1 MITIRREQRRGE
13 DAIRAV
19 NEKAFGQP
27 PDGLSLAAVSG
38 RQIVGHI
45 LFTPVVLQTAHETH
59 GGMGLAPMAVLP
71 EHQHQGIG
79 SHLVKAGSEILRTD
93 GCPFVILVGDP
104 EYYPR
109 FGFVP
114 ASKHGFVCQWEK
126 IPDEAFMVMILDE
139 KTMAGVSGTARY
151 RPEFDQAT

>member
-38 RQIVGHI
+38 RQIVGHN

-79 SHLVKAGSEILRTD
+79 RRLLLAAEDWGRERDAEYASLEYLAPNTRASIFYQRSGYRAASMMAVKL
-93 GCPFVILVGDP
+93 L
-104 EYYPR
+104 
-109 FGFVP
+109 
-114 ASKHGFVCQWEK
+114 
-126 IPDEAFMVMILDE
+126 
-139 KTMAGVSGTARY
+139 
-151 RPEFDQAT
+151 